1 METGAELV
9 LNLITE
15 RVPLPDPKGRHTS
28 EHERHMSEAAVML
41 VMAEWLFRQ
50 GAAEVSVHPD
60 GMHMKDFD
68 IPGWLAAA
76 GFERV
81 STTGTRGQSGSF
93 RRGSQHL
100 TVHSRPGL
108 GDVIGCLD
116 GVQIEIE
123 AKGGCINS
131 KHPGRLSRLR
141 KGLHEAVGQLMG
153 SPRLD
158 IRLIAAVPFH
168 SETEKLAV
176 RLATR
181 CRLAQIEIA
190 LIRDDGT
197 VVMI

>member
-1 METGAELV
+1 M

-15 RVPLPDPKGRHTS
+15 REPLPDSKGRHTG
-28 EHERHMSEAAVML
+28 EYERHMSEAAVML

-50 GAAEVSVHPD
+50 GATEVSIHPD

-68 IPGWLAAA
+68 IPGWLAAT

-93 RRGSQHL
+93 RRGGQHL

-108 GDVIGCLD
+108 GDVIGCLND
-116 GVQIEIE
+116 VQIEIE

-158 IRLIAAVPFH
+158 IRLIAAVPYH
-168 SETEKLAV
+168 SETDKLAN
-176 RLATR
+176 RLSAR
-181 CRLAQIEIA
+181 CKLALIEIA
-190 LIRDDGT
+190 LIREDGT
-197 VVMI
+197 VIIV